1 MRPRSCTRLSKAT
14 GALLPV
20 LFTALLSASC
30 GYSLSGQGSFLPDYI
45 QTIGVPLFENST
57 AIFDVEQILTQQ
69 VRSEFIGRGQY
80 TVIPA
85 DTGVDALLSGTI
97 TGVSITPAAFT
108 AQQQASRYIFT
119 LNVDI
124 EFLDLT
130 TNEMIWQNPQLTF
143 SDEYEVA
150 TGGGGVDA
158 AFFFGQQSNAVQRV
172 GRDFARSVVSAILEA
187 F

>member
-14 GALLPV
+14 SALLPV
-20 LFTALLSASC
+20 LFTALLSGSC

-57 AIFDVEQILTQQ
+57 AIFDVEQLLTQQ

-85 DTGVDALLSGTI
+85 GTGVDALLSGTI
-97 TGVSITPAAFT
+97 TGISITPAAFT